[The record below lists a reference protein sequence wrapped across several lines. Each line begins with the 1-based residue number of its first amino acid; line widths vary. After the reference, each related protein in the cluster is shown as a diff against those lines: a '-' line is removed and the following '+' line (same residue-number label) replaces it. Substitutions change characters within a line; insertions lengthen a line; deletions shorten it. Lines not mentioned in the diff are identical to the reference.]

1 MLNIGDA
8 AALATAWRGMH
19 KSVLGH
25 HPGIVIDG
33 MLVEPMAKGG
43 LEMIVGARRDPDWG
57 PVVVVGL
64 GGIWA
69 EALQDILVMP
79 PDLDPSEL
87 GAELKTLKAAPLLAG
102 TRGAPA
108 RDVTALVDVVGRIG
122 SLVRARP
129 EITEVEINP
138 LVVFERGAGVLA
150 LDALIVVGERP

>member
-1 MLNIGDA
+1 
-8 AALATAWRGMH
+8 
-19 KSVLGH
+19 VLER

-33 MLVEPMAKGG
+33 VLVEAMAKRG

-69 EALQDILVMP
+69 EALQDILVLP
-79 PDLDPSEL
+79 PDLDSSEL
-87 GAELKTLKAAPLLAG
+87 GAELKTLKAAPLFEG

-108 RDVTALVDVVGRIG
+108 RDVTALIDVVRRIG

-129 EITEVEINP
+129 EIAEVEINP
-138 LVVFERGAGVLA
+138 LVVFERGNGVMA
-150 LDALIVVGERP
+150 LDALIVAGERP